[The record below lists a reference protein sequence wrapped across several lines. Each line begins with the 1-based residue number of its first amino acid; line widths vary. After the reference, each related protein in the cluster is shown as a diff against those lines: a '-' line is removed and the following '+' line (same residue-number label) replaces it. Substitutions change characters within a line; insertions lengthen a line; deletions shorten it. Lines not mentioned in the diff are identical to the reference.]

1 MGLKDVPRYDVATAL
16 GLGQRELQEDSVV
29 TDFPA
34 GQDVGFVVLADGMGG
49 HAAGEIAS
57 AILVTEVFAELKFKL
72 ADLKKNE
79 AQVPEI
85 LMNAALTANA
95 CIRDFVQDNPK
106 NYGMGAT
113 LVAPILVEDRLFWVS
128 VGDSPMYLYR
138 DGRLRQ
144 LNEDHSM
151 APLIDQMVANGKL
164 TLEQGRFHPDRNCL
178 LSVLLGDN
186 IEKIDCPKTPLKLLE
201 GDIVIVASDG
211 LQYLSDE
218 QITAMLRSRE
228 EQSSNEIAFSLLRAV
243 NALNDPDQD
252 NISIAVVKVN
262 RTTKAA
268 EIVPEYRSR
277 RRRMASGQ
285 TRLVSFSSHR

>member
-1 MGLKDVPRYDVATAL
+1 
-16 GLGQRELQEDSVV
+16 
-29 TDFPA
+29 
-34 GQDVGFVVLADGMGG
+34 
-49 HAAGEIAS
+49 
-57 AILVTEVFAELKFKL
+57 
-72 ADLKKNE
+72 
-79 AQVPEI
+79 
-85 LMNAALTANA
+85 
-95 CIRDFVQDNPK
+95 
-106 NYGMGAT
+106 
-113 LVAPILVEDRLFWVS
+113 
-128 VGDSPMYLYR
+128 
-138 DGRLRQ
+138 
-144 LNEDHSM
+144 M

-164 TLEQGRFHPDRNCL
+164 TPEQGRFHPDRNCL